1 MTKSE
6 LTSRTD
12 AAVTETRNA
21 LQTVYNSLNFGQQIQ
36 LIKDKRVKALFD
48 RYGVKYE

>member
-6 LTSRTD
+6 LKIRTD

-21 LQTVYNSLNFGQQIQ
+21 LQAVYNSLNHGQQIQ
-36 LIKDKRVKALFD
+36 LIKDKHVKALFD
-48 RYGVKYE
+48 RYGVEYE